1 MKYNIGGVSTLER
14 RQLSAILQDVA
25 FAFTTISK
33 NTPMGDK
40 LKSFLEEEG
49 IGVFESCN
57 I

>member
-49 IGVFESCN
+49 RCI
-57 I
+57 